1 MADKNLYPARIKA
14 LDLSGITKVAAMG
27 LGNPEILPLWFG
39 ESDLVTPKF
48 IRDAATAA
56 LEEGKTF
63 YIHARGILELRE
75 ELAAFHKRTC
85 GADIAVERI
94 TVPGAA
100 MLAITT
106 ALQSLIEKSGEKG
119 GDNIVIV
126 SPIWPNIFQ
135 AAKIAGAT
143 PRLVR
148 LDEDWASEK
157 WRLDLQKLFDAC
169 DERTKAIFIASP
181 GNPTGWM
188 MTAEEQKQVLE
199 FSRARGIAIISDEV
213 YGTLVYDG
221 APHAPSFLSIAGPAD
236 AVFVIG
242 SFSKPWAMT
251 GWRIGW
257 LVHPLSLAIPMGVMA
272 QADNTG
278 APHFLQYGALAALSP
293 QGDEFRG
300 ELLARC
306 ARGRAVV
313 EDFLKSQNRI
323 RWMKPD
329 GAFYGFLFVEGLE
342 DSLTFAQEM
351 VRSVKVGVAP
361 GSAFSLGDRRD
372 DAYLRICFAQ
382 DADRLAQGL
391 SRMATA
397 VNSSNTSRY

>member
-1 MADKNLYPARIKA
+1 MADKSPYPAQIRA

-48 IRDAATAA
+48 IRDAATQA

-63 YIHARGILELRE
+63 YIHARGILKLRE

-85 GADIAVERI
+85 GATVAVERI
-94 TVPGAA
+94 TLPGAA
-100 MLAITT
+100 MLAITC
-106 ALQSLIEKSGEKG
+106 ALQSLIET

-126 SPIWPNIFQ
+126 SPVWPNIFQ
-135 AAKIAGAT
+135 AARIAGAI
-143 PRLVR
+143 PKMVR
-148 LDEDWASEK
+148 LEEDWNSGK
-157 WRLDLQKLFDAC
+157 WKLDLQKLFDAC

-188 MTAEEQKQVLE
+188 MSAAEQKQVLD
-199 FSRARGIAIISDEV
+199 FARKKSIAIISDEV

-221 APHAPSFLSIAGPAD
+221 APHAPSFLTIAEPDD

-257 LVHPLSLAIPMGVMA
+257 LVHPASLAIAMGVMA
-272 QADNTG
+272 QANNTG
-278 APHFLQYGALAALSP
+278 PAHFLQYGALAALSP
-293 QGDEFRG
+293 QGDVFRG

-306 ARGRAVV
+306 AAGREVV
-313 EDFLKSQNRI
+313 EDFLRGQNRI

-329 GAFYGFLFVEGLE
+329 GAFYGFLHVDGLK
-342 DSLTFAQEM
+342 DSLSFAQEM

-361 GSAFSLGDRRD
+361 GAAFSLGDPRD

-382 DADRLAQGL
+382 DAAKLAEGL
-391 SRMATA
+391 GRIAEA
-397 VNSSNTSRY
+397 VSPSHISLY